1 MDYERIRAR
10 DMRRSFQQRNT
21 SEENNLTNKWNG
33 VDLGQ
38 NQYDFR
44 YLVFPQTLGLDDN
57 GHYMVININSPIE
70 LFSEELVGDYNR
82 EYSTAVENPRAYSKV
97 DRLRQITLGSFN
109 ISIGPFN
116 ISVPTYIPRRTR
128 RIKESIALYMPS
140 PLVFNHNN
148 VYEEISLT
156 ALGGKLMI
164 GTSSLLQGL
173 AKDGATFINKLLGA
187 AAPAILGP
195 GGQEVVSTGSQLMQ
209 SPINPMVEILFTTT
223 DVRAFTFELLLAPRN
238 EKESDTLYSIIKT
251 LRFHSVGEYGGALGT
266 NLLNNFQWIPPGE
279 FDITFYNKGVENLN
293 ILKINTCVMERIEV
307 DYSPSGVYSTFRNGH
322 PVAVRLS
329 MGFRELEP
337 LHKERVAQGF

>member
-10 DMRRSFQQRNT
+10 DMRLSFQQRNT

-33 VDLGQ
+33 IDLGQ

-70 LFSEELVGDYNR
+70 VFSEKLAGDYNR

-97 DRLRQITLGSFN
+97 DRLRQVTFQGS
-109 ISIGPFN
+109 IPG
-116 ISVPTYIPRRTR
+116 YIPRRTR

-173 AKDGATFINKLLGA
+173 ASAGATFINKLLGA
-187 AAPAILGP
+187 AAPALLGP
-195 GGQEVVSTGSQLMQ
+195 GGQEIVGTGSQLMQ

-251 LRFHSVGEYGGALGT
+251 LRFHSVGEYGGAFGSNALR
-266 NLLNNFQWIPPGE
+266 NLQWIPPGE